1 MEYRYYRDD
10 YEGTIREAEFNLLLP
25 KAEAVI
31 KAFIDDHVRT
41 DQLQE
46 VLSGYGNFDKAI
58 CFEIDYLDQNGGT
71 AAVNGASDLDLKQ
84 VQSSGYTFQMGNG
97 GQSYKGIPFSPLAR
111 SVIMTELRRS
121 GLLKLGWN
129 W

>member
-1 MEYRYYRDD
+1 M
-10 YEGTIREAEFNLLLP
+10 P

-97 GQSYKGIPFSPLAR
+97 GQSYKGFR
-111 SVIMTELRRS
+111 SLH
-121 GLLKLGWN
+121 LPDL
-129 W
+129 